1 MNKEGL
7 KVLSVKELKAK
18 CKDLGLTGYSRLSED
33 DLVQLILDQT
43 PVDETDELDEL
54 LDGPTEDQIDEQLE
68 DLDGDEDQTDTP
80 EELGPEQSGPVTFKK
95 KIKGAFGFNGQ
106 TFKGSTFELTGEE
119 ASHDKIKNAIKN
131 GLIEIK

>member
-1 MNKEGL
+1 MNKEEL
-7 KVLSVKELKAK
+7 KALSAKELKAK
-18 CKDLGLTGYSRLSED
+18 CKDLGLAGYSRLSED
-33 DLVQLILDQT
+33 DIVQLILDQT
-43 PVDETDELDEL
+43 
-54 LDGPTEDQIDEQLE
+54 DEQPE
-68 DLDGDEDQTDTP
+68 DIDGDEYQT
-80 EELGPEQSGPVTFKK
+80 GSITFKK